1 MTIHVHKSL
10 YKLLT
15 TRPHRGR
22 SGKRSWAYRF
32 TVHVSEP
39 DGASERNPLSGS
51 TKGAALSGLTGS
63 RLSVTKLWCLIYVA
77 AHSCCGRASCSPGT
91 GKPLRRSFSGLL
103 GGVHVCGRAPKST
116 PECSSFDIRRT
127 SCLPASASGLRPTRR
142 SSSPHHLPPH
152 SAWFFL
158 IALLSTDPAGVQL
171 RFLTHTTP
179 PRAPVELV

>member
-91 GKPLRRSFSGLL
+91 ASRSGGHSQACWAVFMCADGPPNQRQNAPPLISVGLAASQPLRQVSGPP
-103 GGVHVCGRAPKST
+103 GGAAPLTIYPLT
-116 PECSSFDIRRT
+116 PRD
-127 SCLPASASGLRPTRR
+127 
-142 SSSPHHLPPH
+142 SSS
-152 SAWFFL
+152 
-158 IALLSTDPAGVQL
+158 
-171 RFLTHTTP
+171 
-179 PRAPVELV
+179 